1 VNADSK
7 GVMINVRVEMK
18 HSINAYDVARKAG
31 VSQSTVSRV
40 LNNYPHIKEETKKKV
55 LSAIKELN
63 FTRDEIARSLAEKKT
78 RTIGLIIGDITNPF
92 YAESSSI
99 IMKRANDQNYDVIIS
114 YTDYQNDN
122 LDQAIQ
128 TLIGKRVDGIIIGS
142 INRSNK
148 KIKELYQS
156 GFPIILYNSPVDDYE
171 QSNFVVLNNERGAY
185 LATEHLIMLGHQR
198 IAFVSGPDRFLNLY
212 HRHIGYVNA
221 LKKYNIPYNE
231 SLVYKGELTFQEIIT
246 FVITRL
252 FTHNR
257 PTAIFAGSDQIALAI
272 MDAAAK
278 QGLRMPDDLSIIGYD
293 NINFSANHLISLTTV
308 SQNIVTMASLALEN
322 LLLLIEGNEE
332 MERSIQIELA
342 PELIIRKTTGPVS
355 ILT

>member
-1 VNADSK
+1 
-7 GVMINVRVEMK
+7 MK
-18 HSINAYDVARKAG
+18 HSINAYDVAKKAG

-92 YAESSSI
+92 YAETSSI
-99 IMKRANDQNYDVIIS
+99 IMKRANDQNYNVIIS

-142 INRSNK
+142 IDRTNK
-148 KIKELYQS
+148 RIKELYES
-156 GFPIILYNSPVDDYE
+156 GFPIILYNSPVDDHKHANY
-171 QSNFVVLNNERGAY
+171 VVLNNEKGAF
-185 LATEHLIMLGHQR
+185 LATEHLIQLGHEK

-221 LKKYNIPYNE
+221 LKKYNIPYYE
-231 SLVYKGELTFQEIIT
+231 SLVYKGELSFQEIIT
-246 FVITRL
+246 FVITLL

-257 PTAIFAGSDQIALAI
+257 PTAIFAGSDQIALTI

-278 QGLRMPDDLSIIGYD
+278 QGLKIPEDLSIIGYD
-293 NINFSANHLISLTTV
+293 NIHFSANQLISLTTV
-308 SQNIVTMASLALEN
+308 SQNMVTMASLALEN
-322 LLLLIEGNEE
+322 LLLLIEGKEIVE
-332 MERSIQIELA
+332 KALQIELA
-342 PELIIRKTTGPVS
+342 PELIIRKTTGPAFK
-355 ILT
+355 

>member
-1 VNADSK
+1 
-7 GVMINVRVEMK
+7 VRVEIK

-40 LNNYPHIKEETKKKV
+40 LNNYPHVKEETKKKV

-92 YAESSSI
+92 YAETSNI
-99 IMKRANDQNYDVIIS
+99 IMKRANEQNYDVIIS

-148 KIKELYQS
+148 KIKELFDS
-156 GFPIILYNSPVDDYE
+156 NFPIILYNSPVDDYE
-171 QSNFVVLNNERGAY
+171 HANFVVLNNERGAY
-185 LATEHLIMLGHQR
+185 IATEHLINHGHRR

-212 HRHIGYVNA
+212 QRHLGYVSA
-221 LKKYNIPYNE
+221 LKNYDLPYND
-231 SLVYKGELTFQEIIT
+231 SLVYKGELTFQDILT
-246 FVITRL
+246 FVITLL

-257 PTAIFAGSDQIALAI
+257 PTAIFAGSDQIALAL
-272 MDAAAK
+272 MDAVAK
-278 QGLRMPDDLSIIGYD
+278 QGLKMPKDISIVGYD

-308 SQNIVTMASLALEN
+308 SQNIVTMASLALDN
-322 LLLLIEGNEE
+322 LLLLIEGKEKIE
-332 MERSIQIELA
+332 KPIQIELA
-342 PELIIRKTTGPVS
+342 PELIIRKTTGPAS
-355 ILT
+355 

>member
-1 VNADSK
+1 
-7 GVMINVRVEMK
+7 MRVDTK
-18 HSINAYDVARKAG
+18 HSINAYDVAKKAG

-40 LNNYPHIKEETKKKV
+40 LNNYPHIKEETRKKV
-55 LSAIKELN
+55 MTAIKELN
-63 FTRDEIARSLAEKKT
+63 FTRDEIARSLAERKT

-92 YAESSSI
+92 YAETSSI

-148 KIKELYQS
+148 KIKELYES
-156 GFPIILYNSPVDDYE
+156 GFPIILYNSPVDDHEHANY
-171 QSNFVVLNNERGAY
+171 VVLNNEKGAY
-185 LATEHLIMLGHQR
+185 LATEHLIQLGHER
-198 IAFVSGPDRFLNLY
+198 IAFVSGPDRFLNLNQ
-212 HRHIGYVNA
+212 RHAGYVKA
-221 LKKYNIPYNE
+221 LKDYGIPYND
-231 SLVYKGELTFQEIIT
+231 SLVYKGELSFQEILT
-246 FVITRL
+246 FVITLL

-257 PTAIFAGSDQIALAI
+257 PTGIFAGSDQIALAI

-278 QGLRMPDDLSIIGYD
+278 QGLKMPEDLSIIGYD
-293 NINFSANHLISLTTV
+293 NIHFSANHLINLTTV

-322 LLLLIEGNEE
+322 LLLLIEGK
-332 MERSIQIELA
+332 ERVEKSIQIELA
-342 PELIIRKTTGPVS
+342 PELIIRKTTGPANK
-355 ILT
+355 